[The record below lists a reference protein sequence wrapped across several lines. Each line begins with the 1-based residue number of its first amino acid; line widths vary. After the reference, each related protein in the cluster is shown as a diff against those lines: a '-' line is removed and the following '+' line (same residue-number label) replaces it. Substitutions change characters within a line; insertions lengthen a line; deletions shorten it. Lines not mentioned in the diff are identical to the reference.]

1 MCKPCPVGSYSP
13 GVVMN
18 KTAGKCVRLAV
29 QCIIFCLMIMKHTIW
44 VNSQVHAT
52 ERQRI
57 IYSAVKSQAEI
68 NRMCGIIIQ
77 LDITITKFSK
87 LIGYQLS

>member
-1 MCKPCPVGSYSP
+1 
-13 GVVMN
+13 
-18 KTAGKCVRLAV
+18 
-29 QCIIFCLMIMKHTIW
+29 MIMKRTIW

-57 IYSAVKSQAEI
+57 IYGAVKSPVEI
-68 NRMCGIIIQ
+68 NRMCGTIIQ
-77 LDITITKFSK
+77 LIITITKFSK